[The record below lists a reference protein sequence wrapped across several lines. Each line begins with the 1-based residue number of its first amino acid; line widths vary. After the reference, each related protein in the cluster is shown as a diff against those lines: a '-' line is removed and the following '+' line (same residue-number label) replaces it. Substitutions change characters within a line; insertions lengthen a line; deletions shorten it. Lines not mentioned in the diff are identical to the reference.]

1 MYRKIKRWIW
11 LFLFIYV
18 MYLCV
23 HGVDMNSAIYNLIHI
38 FSNVN
43 NFLILVYA
51 VFLVASCLFTSVLAT
66 ITADFY
72 STIFIQEN
80 IMWQIFAF
88 FFLYAILHVRKQD
101 KYTHLT
107 SELTWWDSL
116 AFQPFSNRLIPFK
129 VCAL

>member
-23 HGVDMNSAIYNLIHI
+23 HGVDKNSSIYNLIHI

-51 VFLVASCLFTSVLAT
+51 VFLVVSCLFASVLAT

-88 FFLYAILHVRKQD
+88 FSLYVILHVRKQD

-107 SELTWWDSL
+107 SELTWWDGL
-116 AFQPFSNRLIPFK
+116 AFQPFSNRLISFK